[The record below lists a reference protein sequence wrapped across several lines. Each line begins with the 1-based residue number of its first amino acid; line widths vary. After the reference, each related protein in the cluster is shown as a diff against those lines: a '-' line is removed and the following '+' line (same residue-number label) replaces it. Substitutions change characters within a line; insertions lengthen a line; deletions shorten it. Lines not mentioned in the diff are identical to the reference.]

1 VVIAPLIAFFS
12 RNPRLVALRC
22 QRVPRVLGPLLF
34 RAEQLAADAVVV
46 PGVLDDLLVGDAD
59 GLHLR
64 FRASASVYDVTEDSG
79 YTVGDYL
86 LDRLA
91 ELGVTEVFGV
101 PGDFNLE
108 FLDHVLA
115 HKRIRWVGNA
125 NELNA
130 GYAADGYGRLRGMS
144 ALVTTFG
151 VGELSAANAVA
162 GSYAE
167 HVPVVHIVGA
177 PSKDAQGAR
186 RVVHHSL
193 GDGDFEHFFRVARE
207 ITCAQAN
214 LVPATATRE
223 IDRVLS
229 EVREHKLPGYLLL
242 ATDVARFPVEPPT
255 APLARYTGGTSPRA
269 LSLFTEAA
277 TELIGD
283 HRLTVLAD
291 LLVHRLQAV
300 PQLEELLAADVV
312 PHATL
317 MWGKSLVDETSPTF
331 LGIYA
336 GAASDE
342 RVRRAIEEA
351 PVLVTAGVQFTDMVS
366 GFFSQKIDP
375 SRTIDI
381 GPNQSVVAGQVFA
394 PLDIE
399 AALGAL
405 TSILRR
411 RGIRSAPIAPVSVPE
426 PNEAPSRSSVLTQ
439 KVLWDS
445 LSAALTPGNVV
456 LADQGTSFF
465 GMAAHRLPSGVTFIG
480 QPLWA
485 SIGYTLPAA
494 LGAGLAHPDRR
505 AVLLIGDGA
514 AQLTIQ
520 ELGTFSREGVAAVV
534 VVVNND
540 GYTVERAIHGGDAY
554 YNDIVRWS
562 WLDVPRALGVRDC
575 LVFRAETYGEL
586 EDAFAAAAAHRDRMV
601 VIEAVVAR
609 MDVPPLLAELADSLA
624 AANASQMPILGR

>member
-1 VVIAPLIAFFS
+1 MGV
-12 RNPRLVALRC
+12 
-22 QRVPRVLGPLLF
+22 GP
-34 RAEQLAADAVVV
+34 ES
-46 PGVLDDLLVGDAD
+46 P
-59 GLHLR
+59 
-64 FRASASVYDVTEDSG
+64 

-108 FLDHVLA
+108 FLDHVVA
-115 HKRIRWVGNA
+115 HKKIRWVGNA

-144 ALVTTFG
+144 ALITTFG

-177 PSKDAQGAR
+177 PSKDAQAAR
-186 RVVHHSL
+186 RVIHHSL
-193 GDGDFEHFFRVARE
+193 GDGDFEHFLRIARE
-207 ITCAQAN
+207 FTCAQAN

-229 EVREHKLPGYLLL
+229 EVREQKLPGYLLL
-242 ATDVARFPVEPPT
+242 ATDVARFPVEPPS

-269 LSLFTEAA
+269 LSLFIDAA

-283 HRLTVLAD
+283 HQLTVLAD

-300 PQLEELLAADVV
+300 GKLEALLAADVV

-317 MWGKSLVDETSPTF
+317 MWGKSLVDETSPTY

-342 RVRRAIEEA
+342 RVRKAIEQA

-366 GFFSQKIDP
+366 GFFSQNIDP
-375 SRTIDI
+375 ARTIDI
-381 GPNQSVVAGQVFA
+381 GPNQSVIAGQVYA

-399 AALGAL
+399 AALEAL
-405 TSILRR
+405 TSILKQ
-411 RGIRSAPIAPVSVPE
+411 RGIRSQPVPATPSDPPLQAPPRDE
-426 PNEAPSRSSVLTQ
+426 PLTQ
-439 KVLWDS
+439 KALWNR
-445 LSAALTPGNVV
+445 LSAALTPGNIV
-456 LADQGTSFF
+456 LADQGTSFY
-465 GMAAHRLPSGVTFIG
+465 GMAGHRLPSGVTFIG

-485 SIGYTLPAA
+485 SIGYTLPAT

-505 AVLLIGDGA
+505 PVLLIGDGA

-520 ELGTFSREGVAAVV
+520 ELGSMHREGVTPVV

-540 GYTVERAIHGGDAY
+540 GYTVERAIHGRDAY
-554 YNDIVRWS
+554 YNDIVGWS
-562 WLDVPRALGVRDC
+562 WLDVPRALGVGDH
-575 LVFRAETYGEL
+575 LAFRVQTYGEL
-586 EDAFAAAAAHRDRMV
+586 DDAVTAAAAHRDAMV
-601 VIEAVVAR
+601 FIEAVVPR
-609 MDVPPLLAELADSLA
+609 WDVPPLLTELAESAA
-624 AANASQMPILGR
+624 AANASQITTIGKGR

>member
-1 VVIAPLIAFFS
+1 
-12 RNPRLVALRC
+12 
-22 QRVPRVLGPLLF
+22 
-34 RAEQLAADAVVV
+34 
-46 PGVLDDLLVGDAD
+46 
-59 GLHLR
+59 
-64 FRASASVYDVTEDSG
+64 VTEG
-79 YTVGDYL
+79 YSVGDYL

-115 HKRIRWVGNA
+115 HNRIRWVGNA

-151 VGELSAANAVA
+151 VGELSAANAIA

-207 ITCAQAN
+207 ITCTQAN

-229 EVREHKLPGYLLL
+229 EVREQKLPGYLLL

-255 APLARYTGGTSPRA
+255 APLSRYTGGTSPRA
-269 LSLFTEAA
+269 LSLFTDAA

-283 HRLTVLAD
+283 HQLTVLAD
-291 LLVHRLQAV
+291 LLVHRLQVV

-317 MWGKSLVDETSPTF
+317 MWGKSLVDETSPTY

-375 SRTIDI
+375 SRTIDV

-399 AALGAL
+399 AALQAL
-405 TSILRR
+405 TSILKR
-411 RGIRSAPIAPVSVPE
+411 RGIRSAPLPAVSSSERFE
-426 PNEAPSRSSVLTQ
+426 PPSRSSPLTQ
-439 KVLWDS
+439 KALWDS

-456 LADQGTSFF
+456 LADQGTSFY
-465 GMAAHRLPSGVTFIG
+465 GMAAHRLPSGVSFIG

-494 LGAGLAHPDRR
+494 LGAGLAHPERR
-505 AVLLIGDGA
+505 PVLLIGDGA

-520 ELGTFSREGVAAVV
+520 ELGTFAREGVAAVV

-540 GYTVERAIHGGDAY
+540 GYTVERAIHGRDAY

-562 WLDVPRALGVRDC
+562 WLDIPRALGVRDC
-575 LVFRAETYGEL
+575 LVFRASTYGEL
-586 EDAFAAAAAHRDRMV
+586 SDAFAAAASAPDEMV
-601 VIEAVVAR
+601 VIEAVVDR
-609 MDVPPLLAELADSLA
+609 MDMPPLLVEIADSAA
-624 AANASQMPILGR
+624 AANASQISTVGR